1 MFGQYNFLNMLKVY
15 KQNQGLINAQLQGKT
30 VEGYDGDGDIDNTKW
45 LKLGA
50 SRFMVMVLISG
61 AIWIWALVITLKY
74 WNNIS
79 DIARLFAVLT
89 LLTGV
94 GGPIVTI
101 IIIYMS
107 KGPERIGSGYNFRFR

>member
-1 MFGQYNFLNMLKVY
+1 MFGEYNFINMLKVY
-15 KQNQGLINAQLQGKT
+15 KKNQRLINAQLQGKT
-30 VEGYDGDGDIDNTKW
+30 VEGYDGEGDGTTW

-50 SRFMVMVLISG
+50 SMFIVALLISG